1 MCPAETGKRQAHRL
15 DPIVWG
21 DRGIGL
27 LTIYFRPMEPRW
39 RQTLRG

>member
-1 MCPAETGKRQAHRL
+1 MKTRPPKEGERFW
-15 DPIVWG
+15 IEGV
-21 DRGIGL
+21 GL